1 MKRNKRSVKNP
12 LRRRILRELK
22 GDWKKYI
29 VVALFLI
36 FMIGFISGMYVANGS
51 MLTAADEAASK
62 YRREDG
68 HFILLN
74 KADNEM
80 IETLETKESLTIYEN
95 QFKDQKESW
104 SEDIS
109 GTEKLSKAQ
118 RDSLE
123 IRIFPIRQKVDL
135 PCVMEGKLPEADNEI
150 AIDRMHANNV
160 GLKVGDTIKAG
171 KRKLTITGLVS
182 NPDYTTLFQNSS
194 DMMFDAL
201 TFDVGL
207 MTRKGF
213 DQLSAQVH
221 YNYAYIYSTE
231 PGNGKF
237 DRAGDEAEEKE
248 RADTLL
254 ETLVEQSFK
263 YQNQV
268 QDYVPAYANQAIQF
282 TINDMGQDEAMGGVI
297 LYVLMIVLAFVFAI
311 TISNTITRESTVI
324 GTLRAS
330 GYSRAEL
337 VCHYMATPLIVT
349 LIGALIGNILGY
361 TLFKNLVVDM
371 YYNSYGL
378 PVFKT
383 VMSSE
388 ALIRTT
394 LIPLAIMF
402 VINLFVIVR
411 KMHCTPLQFLRRDLK
426 KNKRSKALRLPR
438 FRFLSRFRLRVL
450 LQNLPG
456 YLILFVG
463 ICFVM
468 LMMAMA
474 VGMPD
479 SLAYYKDR
487 APGMIIAPYETIL
500 KSSRNEWGQGLATDE
515 KSAEKFIVSSMTY
528 DTGQREEDIE
538 AYGIDPDSSYID
550 TKELRKLGKNEVL
563 ISHSFAGKFKKESGD
578 TIRLHAK
585 YEDKTYTFKVKG
597 IDPYEAASAVFM
609 PIDESRDLFDMEE
622 DDFSGWFSEKRIK
635 DIDQKYILNEITAK
649 DITKMV
655 DQLDHSLGSYMV
667 YFQYMCI
674 ALSVI
679 LMYLLTKLIIERNEN
694 AISMTKIL
702 GYSNREISS
711 VYITATTIAVLIS
724 ECVAVFIG
732 YRVMSMLW
740 KIILKRLNGWFD
752 FIITKQGIA
761 KMLIFVL
768 IGYLIV
774 MIFDFRR
781 IRRIPMDQALK
792 NVE

>member
-1 MKRNKRSVKNP
+1 MCLILKC
-12 LRRRILRELK
+12 LRRSRTFRIYRLGSDVNKPELTEGRLPEKK
-22 GDWKKYI
+22 GE
-29 VVALFLI
+29 VAL
-36 FMIGFISGMYVANGS
+36 
-51 MLTAADEAASK
+51 
-62 YRREDG
+62 
-68 HFILLN
+68 
-74 KADNEM
+74 DNLHAF
-80 IETLETKESLTIYEN
+80 T
-95 QFKDQKESW
+95 
-104 SEDIS
+104 
-109 GTEKLSKAQ
+109 
-118 RDSLE
+118 RD
-123 IRIFPIRQKVDL
+123 
-135 PCVMEGKLPEADNEI
+135 M
-150 AIDRMHANNV
+150 
-160 GLKVGDTIKAG
+160 KVGDEITLNG
-171 KRKLTITGLVS
+171 RKLTITGFVALPNYS
-182 NPDYTTLFQNSS
+182 SLFKDNA
-194 DMMFDAL
+194 DLMFEVEN
-201 TFDVGL
+201 FGVGL
-207 MTRKGF
+207 MSEEGF
-213 DQLSAQVH
+213 DAFDSDHVTVS
-221 YNYAYIYSTE
+221 YAWRYSEKPETDKAKQEAADVVLTALRDELVATNTE
-231 PGNGKF
+231 IIQ
-237 DRAGDEAEEKE
+237 RALAGE
-248 RADTLL
+248 TGLTML
-254 ETLVEQSFK
+254 EVSDFLPEYENKS
-263 YQNQV
+263 
-268 QDYVPAYANQAIQF
+268 IQF
-282 TINDMGQDEAMGGVI
+282 AGEDMNGDQGAMEVFLYIVI
-297 LYVLMIVLAFVFAI
+297 AVLAFIVAVT
-311 TISNTITRESTVI
+311 TINTLSKEAGVI

-330 GYSRAEL
+330 GFTRGEM
-337 VCHYMATPLIVT
+337 VRHYMILPLCAFFAGMLV
-349 LIGALIGNILGY
+349 GNVLGY
-361 TLFKNLVVDM
+361 TGLRDFMVNIYREM
-371 YYNSYGL
+371 YSLGKVETFWNADAF
-378 PVFKT
+378 VK
-383 VMSSE
+383 
-388 ALIRTT
+388 TT
-394 LIPLAIMF
+394 LIPSIIMV
-402 VINLFVIVR
+402 VINAAILIWKLR
-411 KMHCTPLQFLRRDLK
+411 IGPLQFLRRDLK

-585 YEDKTYTFKVKG
+585 YEDKTYTLKVKG

-740 KIILKRLNGWFD
+740 KIILKRMNGWFD